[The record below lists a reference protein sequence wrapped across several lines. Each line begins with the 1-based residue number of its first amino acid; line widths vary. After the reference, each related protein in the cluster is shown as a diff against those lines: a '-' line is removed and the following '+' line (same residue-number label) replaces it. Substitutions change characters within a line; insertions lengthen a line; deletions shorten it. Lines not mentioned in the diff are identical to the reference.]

1 MLTLVVQNSNT
12 FVMNSDTYIMNLID
26 WSLRYRPEGYI
37 FSPAYK
43 ARKWDGWIRCF
54 DKNKGIFQ
62 TGLIEKVKQ
71 KLDEKQIKYVVR
83 DERKEPTR
91 KTILTKKLKLPP
103 LRDYQQEAVDTFVEK
118 QRGVINLGTGLGK
131 TFIAIE
137 IISRLQLKTLF
148 ICPNTVIMQQTAR
161 IFEKYYGKSNVGM
174 VYGKKKAINRPI
186 VVACVSSLEK
196 FEDEVFDKFGLMI
209 IDEFHHSAS
218 KTYQE
223 LNKKKFSNI
232 YYRCGLT
239 ATFFRNDG
247 SDMEMEGILSN
258 VIYQMNAAE
267 AIKKGYLIEPYFVL
281 DEFLHNSNTR
291 QWQKVYK
298 ECVVENNK
306 RNAII
311 VKRAKYCIK
320 KDLSTLILVKEIKH
334 GEILQKMIP
343 GSIFIHGSV
352 ENREELIE
360 QFRNG
365 SIKIVIGT
373 SLFGEGSDIPIV
385 SALINAQAMKAES
398 DLIQKIGRALRLHHN
413 KNKALI
419 FDIFDKGQKSL
430 ERQSNQRLIIYKDN
444 YTNKIKII
452 KK

>member
-12 FVMNSDTYIMNLID
+12 FVMNSDNYTMNLID
-26 WSLRYRPEGYI
+26 WELRYRPDGYI

-43 ARKWDGWIRCF
+43 AKKWDGWIRCF
-54 DKNKGIFQ
+54 ERSRGIFQ
-62 TGLIEKVKQ
+62 TGLLNKVCK
-71 KLDEKQIKYVVR
+71 KLDSKQIKYKIQ
-83 DERKEPTR
+83 DERKEPRR
-91 KTILTKKLKLPP
+91 KVILSKKIQLPP
-103 LRDYQQEAVDTFVEK
+103 LRDYQKEAVDTFVEN

-137 IISRLQLKTLF
+137 IISRLQLNTLF
-148 ICPNTVIMQQTAR
+148 VCPNTVIMKQTAA
-161 IFEKYYGKSNVGM
+161 IFEKYYGKSKVGM

-196 FEDEVFDKFGLMI
+196 FEDEKFDKFDLLI
-209 IDEFHHSAS
+209 VDEFHHSAS
-218 KTYQE
+218 KTYQK

-232 YYRCGLT
+232 FYRCGLT

-247 SDMEMEGILSN
+247 SDMEMEGILSD
-258 VIYQMNAAE
+258 VIYKMNAAE

-281 DEFLHNSNTR
+281 DEFFHKTNTK

-298 ECVVENNK
+298 ECIVENKK
-306 RNAII
+306 RNDII
-311 VKRAKYCIK
+311 IKRAKYCMK

-334 GEILQKMIP
+334 GELLESKIP
-343 GSIFIHGSV
+343 GSVFIHGNT

-360 QFRNG
+360 KFRNRE
-365 SIKIVIGT
+365 IKMVIGT
-373 SLFGEGSDIPIV
+373 SIFGEGSDVPVV

-398 DLIQKIGRALRLHHN
+398 DLIQKIGRALRLYDG
-413 KNKALI
+413 KEKALI
-419 FDIFDKGQKSL
+419 FDIFDKGQRSL
-430 ERQSNQRLIIYKDN
+430 ERQSNQRLSVYKDN

-452 KK
+452 SK